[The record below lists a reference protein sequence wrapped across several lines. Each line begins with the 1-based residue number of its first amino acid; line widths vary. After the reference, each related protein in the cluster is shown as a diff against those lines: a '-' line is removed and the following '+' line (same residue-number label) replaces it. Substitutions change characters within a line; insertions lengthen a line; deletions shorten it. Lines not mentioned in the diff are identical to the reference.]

1 MGPLFHAGHFSKW
14 VNSKFPQL
22 RKNEE
27 QHLPDRFHKI
37 HFDSRSTAS
46 TIDPEHHMQIWK
58 LIFIISNKPL
68 KNSITE
74 LAIAKQQEFRWTGK
88 VTVELHKI
96 RKQTINLIINGSNP
110 KQKIKIR
117 RLIWSYK
124 ESNVNI

>member
-1 MGPLFHAGHFSKW
+1 MGPLFHAGYFSKW
-14 VNSKFPQL
+14 VSSKSPKL

-27 QHLPDRFHKI
+27 QHLSDRFHKI

-46 TIDPEHHMQIWK
+46 TIDPEHNMQIWK
-58 LIFIISNKPL
+58 FILIISNKPR
-68 KNSITE
+68 KNRITE
-74 LAIAKQQEFRWTGK
+74 LAITKQQEFRWAGK
-88 VTVELHKI
+88 ITLQLHKI

-110 KQKIKIR
+110 KQKIKIW